1 MQFTTIVAIERA
13 RRIKERAALGIEPR
27 TSRTLSENHTTRPSS
42 HNQAFSSIAPNCK
55 QEFGW
60 RALGEK
66 IIGGRSGAKEPTE
79 WLVCTFVR
87 CIFMPVLVRFSSLE
101 TLLGQVEFYT
111 LALKILKQ
119 IVFIVIVPNQAKHLV
134 NDFASHIACRN
145 PSKLNKHARDYSIEF
160 KKSDFIE
167 FIQKS
172 NQTERKPRKKTTI
185 GRKKFN
191 SAVQN
196 TTGTWKEKSEENPE
210 VQRKFWNH
218 LNSRKKQSKVTRN
231 HWNPPEIRR
240 KFSRAARGVRKTWK
254 IWKCIQCK

>member
-1 MQFTTIVAIERA
+1 MVQRSQQNGWFAH
-13 RRIKERAALGIEPR
+13 LCD
-27 TSRTLSENHTTRPSS
+27 
-42 HNQAFSSIAPNCK
+42 AFSCLCLWGFHHLKLSLDRWNFIRLH
-55 QEFGW
+55 W
-60 RALGEK
+60 RFLNK
-66 IIGGRSGAKEPTE
+66 
-79 WLVCTFVR
+79 L
-87 CIFMPVLVRFSSLE
+87 FSSWLSRAP
-101 TLLGQVEFYT
+101 Q
-111 LALKILKQ
+111 
-119 IVFIVIVPNQAKHLV
+119 PRNNRAKHLV

-145 PSKLNKHARDYSIEF
+145 LSKLNKHARDYSIEF

-210 VQRKFWNH
+210 VQQKFWNH
-218 LNSRKKQSKVTRN
+218 LNSRNKQSKVTRN